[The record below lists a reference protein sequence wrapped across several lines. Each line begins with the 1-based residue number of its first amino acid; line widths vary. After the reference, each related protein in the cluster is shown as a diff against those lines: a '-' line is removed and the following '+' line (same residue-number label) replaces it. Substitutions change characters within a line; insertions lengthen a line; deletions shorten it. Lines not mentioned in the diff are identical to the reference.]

1 MSNMNKQS
9 VKSGFYKFI
18 VKFDN
23 DDKKYLLKNL
33 DKLYNFVENKLT
45 NQGYKKD
52 LDFSKNDVV
61 NYLKELIKNV

>member
-1 MSNMNKQS
+1 MNKQS

-33 DKLYNFVENKLT
+33 DKLYSFVENKLT

-61 NYLKELIKNV
+61 NYLKDLIKNV

>member
-1 MSNMNKQS
+1 MNKQS
-9 VKSGFYKFI
+9 VKTGFYKFI
-18 VKFDN
+18 IKFDN
-23 DDKKYLLKNL
+23 DNKKYLLKNL

-61 NYLKELIKNV
+61 NYLKELIQNV